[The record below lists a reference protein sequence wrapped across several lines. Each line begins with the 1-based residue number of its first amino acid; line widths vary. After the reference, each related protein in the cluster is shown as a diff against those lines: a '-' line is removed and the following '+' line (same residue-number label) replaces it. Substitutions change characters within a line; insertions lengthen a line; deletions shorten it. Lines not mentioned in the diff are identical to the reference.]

1 MTLSDIPGSPTSL
14 PQVEG
19 SAGGALQIWPLRGI
33 PEVAEGADLAGHLV
47 AALLGDGPGVCDGD
61 VLVVSSKVVSKAM
74 GLRAPAEHRVG
85 LVLAES
91 ARVLA
96 ERATPAGLTR
106 IVATHAGPVL
116 AGAGIDG
123 SNVGAHA
130 AEVLLL
136 PRDPDAAAGTLAEGV
151 RRALADAGAPVPGRL
166 GVLLTDTA
174 GRPWR
179 AGQADI
185 AIGAAGLP
193 VVDDLRGGH
202 DADGRPLGVTVRA
215 VADELAGAAD
225 LVKGKAERV
234 PAALVRGWTWPHPV
248 GGPHAVEGP
257 RVTGGLS
264 GAGGA
269 CGTGGADA
277 LVRRGGADWFAL
289 GHVEAVRAA
298 LGVSPGTHE
307 ALDIGVPA
315 AGPEEV
321 SIRLSRACALAPSPT
336 VSAPSPTGTRGR
348 TWPAPVRPW
357 PRPGWTSSS
366 TASSPRPP
374 TNSPSA
380 SSSAASFPRW
390 RPRTSPRRSP
400 ASKRPAPGTGRAA
413 SSFSP
418 SRPADR
424 RLPGGVPRSR
434 ATAPGGRA
442 GVSGRTG
449 AARAWAGPPRPSPAA
464 AGPGSGARRTASA
477 TPPGRRRRSRRR

>member
-321 SIRLSRACALAPSPT
+321 SIRLSRACALAL
-336 VSAPSPTGTRGR
+336 ADGLGTIPDRH
-348 TWPAPVRPW
+348 
-357 PRPGWTSSS
+357 PRAHLAG
-366 TASSPRPP
+366 A
-374 TNSPSA
+374 
-380 SSSAASFPRW
+380 
-390 RPRTSPRRSP
+390 
-400 ASKRPAPGTGRAA
+400 RPALA
-413 SSFSP
+413 
-418 SRPADR
+418 
-424 RLPGGVPRSR
+424 
-434 ATAPGGRA
+434 
-442 GVSGRTG
+442 
-449 AARAWAGPPRPSPAA
+449 AARLDVVQYGVVAEAPDELTLGVLLGRLLPALASENIPAA
-464 AGPGSGARRTASA
+464 FARIEAAGAGHGPRGVVVFTEPAG
-477 TPPGRRRRSRRR
+477 